1 MSSIISLT
9 TDFGLSDPY
18 VAAVKGSI
26 LAINPDATIVD
37 ISHSIPP
44 QDIERGAFVL
54 ACAFPYFPAGSIH
67 VAVVDP
73 GVGSER
79 RALAVSSPAGVFI
92 GPDDGILSAALPD
105 TARDAVEGHGAVSV
119 SLPAD
124 IRAFAL
130 SDSRFHRAPVSPT
143 FHARDIFGPVAA
155 RVSLGVLPSELGPEV
170 KEVTALAP
178 FRAEVG
184 DDGTLRGRIVHLDRF
199 GNLVTDVRA
208 DQLRGPDVEV
218 EIAGRLIAG
227 LSRTYADS
235 AGLSALIGSCGFLEI
250 AFSGG
255 SAETE
260 LGAQTG
266 DAVVVRL
273 R

>member
-26 LAINPDATIVD
+26 LALNPDVTIVD
-37 ISHSIPP
+37 ISHGIPP

-67 VAVVDP
+67 LAVVDP

-79 RALAVSSPAGVFI
+79 RALAVSTPDGVFI
-92 GPDDGILSAALPD
+92 GPDNGILSAALPD
-105 TARDAVEGHGAVSV
+105 TARDAVEGRRAVAISP
-119 SLPAD
+119 PAG

-130 SDSRFHRAPVSPT
+130 SDSRFHRPSVSPT
-143 FHARDIFGPVAA
+143 FHARDIFAPVAA
-155 RVSLGVLPSELGPEV
+155 RVSLGVPPSELGPEV

-184 DDGTLRGRIVHLDRF
+184 DDGTVRGRVVHLDRF
-199 GNLVTDVRA
+199 GNLITTVCA

-218 EIAGRLIAG
+218 EIAGRVIAG
-227 LSRTYADS
+227 LTGTYADS

-260 LGAQTG
+260 LGSQAG
-266 DAVVVRL
+266 DAVVVR
-273 R
+273 RR